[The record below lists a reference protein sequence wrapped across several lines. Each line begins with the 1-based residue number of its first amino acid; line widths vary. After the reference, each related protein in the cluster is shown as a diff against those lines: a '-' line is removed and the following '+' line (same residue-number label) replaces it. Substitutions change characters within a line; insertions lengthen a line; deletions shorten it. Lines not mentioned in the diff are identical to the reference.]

1 MTSPVVVSRIQ
12 NRRGTQAQFNALYP
26 SGYNGVGGVDI
37 LVYPNILLPGELAL
51 CTDSRKVFL
60 GNLSGEYVELAE
72 MSASGEVLA
81 PLTWTLNP
89 SLSFTA
95 IPGLDFDTTPFFQI
109 VYSITDSLAPDWNTI
124 GTNFSKNGQL
134 DITAAAYRDPVTNTA
149 SGNAVLFLDT
159 LGSISLTSSGNYYTF
174 TPHVRIVG
182 DGTDA
187 AAHAVMLGS
196 TVASF
201 VVDNPGIGYTVP
213 PTVTIDPPEFTT
225 LCDEGIEINFVS
237 PSEIY
242 FKAKY
247 NLTQSKIE
255 IWYMHDFPGP
265 LTFSTST
272 VRWLPF

>member
-109 VYSITDSLAPDWNTI
+109 VYSITDSAAPDWNTI

-134 DITAAAYRDPVTNTA
+134 DITAAAYRDPVANTA

-174 TPHVRIVG
+174 IPHVYITGVG
-182 DGTDA
+182 ADA
-187 AAHAVMLGS
+187 AAHAIMSGS
-196 TVASF
+196 TVATF
-201 VVDNPGIGYTVP
+201 VVDNPGSGYTIA
-213 PTVTIDPPEFTT
+213 PTISIDPPEFTT
-225 LCDEGIEINFVS
+225 LYDEGIEINFVT
-237 PSEIY
+237 PSEIH
-242 FKAKY
+242 FKAEY

-255 IWYMHDFPGP
+255 ILYMHDFPGP